1 MLLSFKPEWYNLIKD
16 GIKIYE
22 YRRTFQGEEILAYM
36 YVSSPMKMI
45 VGKIHLGKKINLN
58 TWKEQYKE
66 DVSVCERIDDFLT
79 RHTYVMPILS
89 FQMTKE
95 ITLTELRKFNPD
107 FTCPQM
113 YYYLENYP
121 DLFEYIRNNAIEM
134 GEKRINSF
142 EIVDKEEICRKNYH

>member
-1 MLLSFKPEWYNLIKD
+1 
-16 GIKIYE
+16 
-22 YRRTFQGEEILAYM
+22 
-36 YVSSPMKMI
+36 MKMI